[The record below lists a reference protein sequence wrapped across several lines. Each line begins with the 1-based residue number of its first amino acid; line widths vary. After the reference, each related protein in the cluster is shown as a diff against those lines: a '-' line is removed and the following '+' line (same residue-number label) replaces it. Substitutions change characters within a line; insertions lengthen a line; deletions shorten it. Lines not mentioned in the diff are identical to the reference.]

1 MSERN
6 YNYIFSKLV
15 NAEDDV
21 VGLLAY
27 AIYKQQKIEYIEDFT
42 KKHDGRG
49 PTDEELAPF
58 NELTSQNKQIENYKN
73 IAETRFGDFLDRL
86 MRRHLEEFKEAQKTA
101 HKEALLEAF
110 ASVSNVSIH
119 SRPVRRLTPQPT
131 DRGRADCP
139 SLKGGVTEK
148 DFIGSAVLSTTL
160 FPLKGEVSNHKGI
173 FDESHREVVQQLT
186 PSKLMKFGEMALS
199 GIVGNFAFLVA
210 IAGILFLGILYR
222 ADYQTAFFND
232 VLSWLGVG

>member
-42 KKHDGRG
+42 KKHGGRG

-58 NELTSQNKQIENYKN
+58 NEPTSQNKQIENYKN

-86 MRRHLEEFKEAQKTA
+86 MRRRLEEFKEAQKTA

-110 ASVSNVSIH
+110 TSVRN
-119 SRPVRRLTPQPT
+119 
-131 DRGRADCP
+131 
-139 SLKGGVTEK
+139 
-148 DFIGSAVLSTTL
+148 
-160 FPLKGEVSNHKGI
+160 
-173 FDESHREVVQQLT
+173 ESHREVVQQLT

-199 GIVGNFAFLVA
+199 GIWRAGLRPSARPEMPSCGDQVGKGL
-210 IAGILFLGILYR
+210 
-222 ADYQTAFFND
+222 QTAHGPGQHPQRQRME
-232 VLSWLGVG
+232 V

>member
-73 IAETRFGDFLDRL
+73 IAETRFGDF
-86 MRRHLEEFKEAQKTA
+86 
-101 HKEALLEAF
+101 
-110 ASVSNVSIH
+110 
-119 SRPVRRLTPQPT
+119 
-131 DRGRADCP
+131 
-139 SLKGGVTEK
+139 
-148 DFIGSAVLSTTL
+148 
-160 FPLKGEVSNHKGI
+160 
-173 FDESHREVVQQLT
+173 
-186 PSKLMKFGEMALS
+186 
-199 GIVGNFAFLVA
+199 
-210 IAGILFLGILYR
+210 
-222 ADYQTAFFND
+222 
-232 VLSWLGVG
+232 